1 MTRQK
6 KLRFAENKLRANLVE
21 PNKDFY
27 HEIKGQWHI
36 KVFADQL
43 PIVLELGCGKGE
55 YTLGLARIFPN
66 RNHIGVDIKGDRLW
80 VGSGIAL
87 RENIQNVAFLRTQ
100 IQFLEHFFL
109 KGEIDEIWITFPDPR
124 PKQKDE
130 KRRLTS
136 PKLMSIYQNLLK
148 ENGWLKF
155 KTDNTGLFN
164 YTLELITQ
172 NKIGIKNLFFT
183 RDLYNSEYLN
193 DHYEIKTKYERKFAS
208 SGETIKYLKF
218 QFQKI

>member
-6 KLRFAENKLRANLVE
+6 KRRFAENKLRANLVE
-21 PNKDFY
+21 PTKDFY
-27 HEIKGQWHI
+27 DEIKGQWHI

-55 YTLGLARIFPN
+55 YTLALARIFPN

-87 RENIQNVAFLRTQ
+87 REDIQNAAFLRTQ
-100 IQFLEHFFL
+100 IHYLEHFFR

-124 PKQKDE
+124 PKKKDE

-136 PKLMSIYQNLLK
+136 PKFLVIYQNLLK
-148 ENGWLKF
+148 EDGWLKF

-183 RDLYNSEYLN
+183 HDLYKSEFIN
-193 DHYEIKTKYERKFAS
+193 DHHGIKTKYERKFAAL
-208 SGETIKYLKF
+208 GETIKYLKF
-218 QFQKI
+218 QFQ

>member
-6 KLRFAENKLRANLVE
+6 KRRFAENKLRANLVE
-21 PNKDFY
+21 PTKDFY
-27 HEIKGQWHI
+27 DEIKGQWHI
-36 KVFADQL
+36 KVFADQF

-55 YTLGLARIFPN
+55 YTLALARIFLN
-66 RNHIGVDIKGDRLW
+66 RNHIGVDIKGGRLW

-87 RENIQNVAFLRTQ
+87 REDIQNAAFLRTQ
-100 IQFLEHFFL
+100 IQYLEHFFR

-124 PKQKDE
+124 PKKKDE

-136 PKLMSIYQNLLK
+136 LKFLVIYQNLLK
-148 ENGWLKF
+148 EDGWLKF

-164 YTLELITQ
+164 YTLGLITQ

-183 RDLYNSEYLN
+183 HDLYKSEFIN
-193 DHYEIKTKYERKFAS
+193 DHHGIKTKYERKFAAL
-208 SGETIKYLKF
+208 GETIKYLKF
-218 QFQKI
+218 QFQ

>member
-6 KLRFAENKLRANLVE
+6 RQRFAENKLRANLVE
-21 PNKDFY
+21 PTKDFY
-27 HEIKGQWHI
+27 DEIKGQWHK

-80 VGSGIAL
+80 VGSGVAL
-87 RENIQNVAFLRTQ
+87 REDIQNAAFLRTQ

-136 PKLMSIYQNLLK
+136 PKLLGIYQNLLK
-148 ENGWLKF
+148 EDGWLKF

-164 YTLELITQ
+164 YTQELITQ
-172 NKIGIKNLFFT
+172 NKIRVKNLFFT

-193 DHYEIKTKYERKFAS
+193 DHHEIKTKYERKFAS
-208 SGETIKYLKF
+208 LGETIKYLKF
-218 QFQKI
+218 QFQ

>member
-6 KLRFAENKLRANLVE
+6 KRRFAENKLRANLVE
-21 PNKDFY
+21 PAKDFY
-27 HEIKGQWHI
+27 DEIKGQWHI

-87 RENIQNVAFLRTQ
+87 RKNIQNAAFLRTQ
-100 IQFLEHFFL
+100 IQYLEHFFR

-124 PKQKDE
+124 PKKKDE

-136 PKLMSIYQNLLK
+136 PKFLVIYQNLLK
-148 ENGWLKF
+148 EDGWLKF

-164 YTLELITQ
+164 YTLGLITQ

-183 RDLYNSEYLN
+183 RDLYKSEFLN
-193 DHYEIKTKYERKFAS
+193 DHHEIKTKYERKFAL

-218 QFQKI
+218 QFQ

>member
-6 KLRFAENKLRANLVE
+6 KRRFAENKLRANLVE
-21 PNKDFY
+21 PTKDFY
-27 HEIKGQWHI
+27 DEIKGQWHI
-36 KVFADQL
+36 KVFADQF

-87 RENIQNVAFLRTQ
+87 REDIQNAAFLRTQ
-100 IQFLEHFFL
+100 IQYLEHFFR

-124 PKQKDE
+124 PKKKDE

-136 PKLMSIYQNLLK
+136 PKFLVVYQNLLK
-148 ENGWLKF
+148 EDGWLKF

-183 RDLYNSEYLN
+183 HDLYKSEFIN
-193 DHYEIKTKYERKFAS
+193 DHHGIKTKYERKFAAL
-208 SGETIKYLKF
+208 GETIKYLKF
-218 QFQKI
+218 QFQ

>member
-6 KLRFAENKLRANLVE
+6 KRRFAENKLRANLVE
-21 PNKDFY
+21 STKDFY
-27 HEIKGQWHI
+27 DEIKGQWHK

-80 VGSGIAL
+80 VGSGVAL
-87 RENIQNVAFLRTQ
+87 REDIQNAAFLRTQ

-136 PKLMSIYQNLLK
+136 PKLLGIYQNLLK
-148 ENGWLKF
+148 VDGWLKF

-172 NKIGIKNLFFT
+172 NKIGVKNLFFT

-193 DHYEIKTKYERKFAS
+193 DHHEIKTKYERKFAS
-208 SGETIKYLKF
+208 LGETIKYLKF
-218 QFQKI
+218 QFQ

>member
-6 KLRFAENKLRANLVE
+6 RQRFAENKLRANLVE
-21 PNKDFY
+21 PTKDFY
-27 HEIKGQWHI
+27 DEIKGQWHK

-80 VGSGIAL
+80 VGSGVAL
-87 RENIQNVAFLRTQ
+87 REDIQNAAFLRTQ

-136 PKLMSIYQNLLK
+136 PKLLGIYQNLLK
-148 ENGWLKF
+148 EDGWLKF

-164 YTLELITQ
+164 YTQELITQ
-172 NKIGIKNLFFT
+172 NKIRVKNLFFT

-193 DHYEIKTKYERKFAS
+193 DHHGIKTKYERKFAS
-208 SGETIKYLKF
+208 LGETIKYLKF
-218 QFQKI
+218 QFQ